1 MQILGF
7 KIGIFYKDPEWL
19 ESKHEEIIKS
29 ISAIMIH
36 HYTKTKI
43 FLQDGTSIEFV
54 PAVSRCGNA
63 FDRVFY
69 QEGIDDD
76 VIHQMITPT
85 LKLFG
90 PMIMY

>member
-1 MQILGF
+1 MNILRF

-19 ESKHEEIIKS
+19 ESKHKEIIKS
-29 ISAIMIH
+29 IPAIMIH
-36 HYTKTKI
+36 HYTKTNI

-54 PAVSRCGNA
+54 PTVSRCGNA

-69 QEGIDDD
+69 QNGIDDD

-85 LKLFG
+85 LKHFR